1 MRFVPIIILLWGL
14 AGLALAGEEAGRSQ
28 VRAATAD
35 AVANLVDKVSRTPLT
50 RNLSVGE
57 FVRRTNSTDELTK
70 ALQRAQQIGGP
81 RWIDDYTCQIELQ
94 ISGPVVAA
102 ALKRIAAANPRQ
114 TPILEG
120 ELTRAVQQWDERS
133 FTATGAATSRIPIAK
148 VRGTDRIGGPP
159 DAWRDVS
166 QAAREQAVA
175 AAKADAARRS
185 LASVR
190 AISLTPRSTVGDALA
205 VKDVGDGMQRWLTSQ
220 TPARVELTDDMEAV
234 VELSG
239 TPAETYETFHD
250 LALKQKE
257 VPIPS
262 DEGGWNKTKDEF
274 EHRMV
279 TPIGRAAVS
288 LTGAGEAVIAGPKPG
303 GTRQWRSRS
312 KQTARRTPSR
322 VGGGRKAPPADR
334 SARTERQ
341 TNGRAGSPG
350 RPAGGASHPAS
361 PDAHPHRQGRLS
373 CQWRRRRDGL
383 PGPGR
388 GLAGIAGCG
397 VNRAAGVNESTIN
410 ASLARYRGRRFNHSL
425 RTNF

>member
-1 MRFVPIIILLWGL
+1 MLLGV
-14 AGLALAGEEAGRSQ
+14 AGLALAGEETGRSQ

-133 FTATGAATSRIPIAK
+133 FTATGAATSRVPVAK
-148 VRGTDRIGGPP
+148 ARGTDRIGAPR
-159 DAWRDVS
+159 DLWRDVS

-205 VKDVGDGMQRWLTSQ
+205 VKDVGEGMQRWFTSQ

-239 TPAETYETFHD
+239 TPTETYETFHD

-257 VPIPS
+257 VPVPA

-274 EHRMV
+274 EHRMT

-288 LTGAGEAVIAGPKPG
+288 LTGAGEAVIAGPKPMALPSHPPRWVG
-303 GTRQWRSRS
+303 RRLEETGNGAAGRS
-312 KQTARRTPSR
+312 KLLAARQAEAAAEEKLLKQIEALELNDKQTLAQAAQEDPRVEQAIRRALTR
-322 VGGGRKAPPADR
+322 TRIAKADYHANGAADVTVYLDLSEVWQELR
-334 SARTERQ
+334 
-341 TNGRAGSPG
+341 
-350 RPAGGASHPAS
+350 
-361 PDAHPHRQGRLS
+361 DA
-373 CQWRRRRDGL
+373 
-383 PGPGR
+383 
-388 GLAGIAGCG
+388 
-397 VNRAAGVNESTIN
+397 E
-410 ASLARYRGRRFNHSL
+410 
-425 RTNF
+425 